1 MTSFIQELTGS
12 DAKGIALRFV
22 LMFGVISLFADFTYE
37 GSRSIVGPYL
47 AQLGASGTAVG
58 IIAGLGEL
66 LGYALRVVSGRVAE
80 KTGAFWPI
88 TLFGYAIQMIS
99 VPLLALAGSWQV
111 AALLIVAER
120 IGRATRNPPRDVML
134 SHAGKVIGFGW
145 AFGLNEALDQTGA
158 MIGPLSVAAVLAA
171 HGQYKTAFA
180 MLLIPALITLT
191 LLAAARLIYPSPEDM
206 ETDTPNLDIGS
217 LPRIFWIYLAGA
229 ALVAAGFPDF
239 SMMSYHFG
247 KMDIVSATWIPVF
260 YALAMGSSGLGSLVF
275 GRLFDRKGLVI
286 VIPLTVVTSLFAP
299 LAFLGGFWVVMVGCA
314 LWGVG
319 MGVHESIVAA
329 AVSTMVP
336 PQRRA
341 SAYGIFSAAY
351 GISWFL
357 GSAVIGFLYDHSLPA
372 LIAFSVVAE
381 LAAIPFFLVVARMG
395 IEHTV
400 REG

>member
-1 MTSFIQELTGS
+1 MMKNFVQKLTGLDS
-12 DAKGIALRFV
+12 KAIALRFV

-66 LGYALRVVSGRVAE
+66 LGYGLRLVSGRVAE

-111 AALLIVAER
+111 AALLIVVER

-158 MIGPLSVAAVLAA
+158 IIGPLSVAAVLAA

-191 LLAAARLIYPSPEDM
+191 LLVTARLAYPRPEDM
-206 ETDTPNLDIGS
+206 ETDMRNLDTGN

-229 ALVAAGFPDF
+229 ALVATGFPDF

-260 YALAMGSSGLGSLVF
+260 YALAMGSSGLGSLIF
-275 GRLFDRKGLVI
+275 GRIFDRKGLVI
-286 VIPLTVVTSLFAP
+286 LIPLTVVTTLFAP
-299 LAFLGGFWVVMVGCA
+299 KIARIGNERQRDLARWDGGSLPSCG
-314 LWGVG
+314 GRR
-319 MGVHESIVAA
+319 AA
-329 AVSTMVP
+329 STPPTSQCFSLRSHPTASTIEYLFAHAMHYASMVP
-336 PQRRA
+336 CDKRRH
-341 SAYGIFSAAY
+341 
-351 GISWFL
+351 
-357 GSAVIGFLYDHSLPA
+357 GSGRD
-372 LIAFSVVAE
+372 
-381 LAAIPFFLVVARMG
+381 G
-395 IEHTV
+395 
-400 REG
+400 

>member
-1 MTSFIQELTGS
+1 
-12 DAKGIALRFV
+12 
-22 LMFGVISLFADFTYE
+22 
-37 GSRSIVGPYL
+37 
-47 AQLGASGTAVG
+47 
-58 IIAGLGEL
+58 
-66 LGYALRVVSGRVAE
+66 
-80 KTGAFWPI
+80 
-88 TLFGYAIQMIS
+88 MIS
-99 VPLLALAGSWQV
+99 VPLLALAGNWQV

-158 MIGPLSVAAVLAA
+158 MIGPLTVAVVLAA

-191 LLAAARLIYPSPEDM
+191 LLVAARLVYPRPEGM
-206 ETDTPNLDIGS
+206 ETDTPNLDTGN

-260 YALAMGSSGLGSLVF
+260 YALAMGSSGLGSLIF

-286 VIPLTVVTSLFAP
+286 LIPLTVVTTLFAP
-299 LAFLGGFWVVMVGCA
+299 LAFLGGFWVVLVGCG
-314 LWGVG
+314 LWGLG
-319 MGVHESIVAA
+319 MGVHESIITA

-372 LIAFSVVAE
+372 LSRRGSPSARLFRACRRSSGGDAGRAKGVVADARSE
-381 LAAIPFFLVVARMG
+381 ACGFGASLSPGAAECR
-395 IEHTV
+395 
-400 REG
+400 

>member
-1 MTSFIQELTGS
+1 MS
-12 DAKGIALRFV
+12 DITVQSVAKKAALRFV
-22 LMFGVISLFADFTYE
+22 LMIGAVSLFADFAYE

-47 AQLGASGTAVG
+47 AQLGATGTAVG
-58 IIAGLGEL
+58 IIAGLGEF
-66 LGYALRVVSGRVAE
+66 LGYALRLVSGKLSD
-80 KTGAFWPI
+80 KTGAYWPI
-88 TLFGYAIQMIS
+88 TFFGYAIQMIS
-99 VPLLALAGSWQV
+99 VPLLALAGSWQI

-134 SHAGKVIGFGW
+134 SNAGKVVAFGW

-158 MIGPLSVAAVLAA
+158 MLGPLSVAAVLAA

-191 LLAAARLIYPSPEDM
+191 LLAAARLIYPCPEDM
-206 ETDTPNLDIGS
+206 ETDTPNLDTGS

-286 VIPLTVVTSLFAP
+286 LIPLTVV
-299 LAFLGGFWVVMVGCA
+299 
-314 LWGVG
+314 
-319 MGVHESIVAA
+319 
-329 AVSTMVP
+329 
-336 PQRRA
+336 
-341 SAYGIFSAAY
+341 
-351 GISWFL
+351 
-357 GSAVIGFLYDHSLPA
+357 
-372 LIAFSVVAE
+372 
-381 LAAIPFFLVVARMG
+381 
-395 IEHTV
+395 
-400 REG
+400 

>member
-1 MTSFIQELTGS
+1 MTSFIQKLTGS

-47 AQLGASGTAVG
+47 AQLGANGTAVG

-158 MIGPLSVAAVLAA
+158 MIACISRNEDRDRGKRPSRAIPSSSVLN
-171 HGQYKTAFA
+171 
-180 MLLIPALITLT
+180 
-191 LLAAARLIYPSPEDM
+191 RRCD
-206 ETDTPNLDIGS
+206 
-217 LPRIFWIYLAGA
+217 
-229 ALVAAGFPDF
+229 LV
-239 SMMSYHFG
+239 
-247 KMDIVSATWIPVF
+247 
-260 YALAMGSSGLGSLVF
+260 
-275 GRLFDRKGLVI
+275 R
-286 VIPLTVVTSLFAP
+286 
-299 LAFLGGFWVVMVGCA
+299 
-314 LWGVG
+314 
-319 MGVHESIVAA
+319 
-329 AVSTMVP
+329 
-336 PQRRA
+336 
-341 SAYGIFSAAY
+341 FSA
-351 GISWFL
+351 
-357 GSAVIGFLYDHSLPA
+357 GSRVSGMPKKYKILKPLRQSKRE
-372 LIAFSVVAE
+372 IASVQR
-381 LAAIPFFLVVARMG
+381 FR
-395 IEHTV
+395 
-400 REG
+400 

>member
-1 MTSFIQELTGS
+1 VTSFIQKLTGS

-22 LMFGVISLFADFTYE
+22 LMFGVISLFADYTYE

-206 ETDTPNLDIGS
+206 ETDTPNLDTGS
-217 LPRIFWIYLAGA
+217 LPNWGR
-229 ALVAAGFPDF
+229 
-239 SMMSYHFG
+239 
-247 KMDIVSATWIPVF
+247 SA
-260 YALAMGSSGLGSLVF
+260 
-275 GRLFDRKGLVI
+275 
-286 VIPLTVVTSLFAP
+286 
-299 LAFLGGFWVVMVGCA
+299 
-314 LWGVG
+314 
-319 MGVHESIVAA
+319 
-329 AVSTMVP
+329 
-336 PQRRA
+336 
-341 SAYGIFSAAY
+341 
-351 GISWFL
+351 
-357 GSAVIGFLYDHSLPA
+357 
-372 LIAFSVVAE
+372 
-381 LAAIPFFLVVARMG
+381 
-395 IEHTV
+395 
-400 REG
+400 

>member
-1 MTSFIQELTGS
+1 VTSFIQKLTGS

-191 LLAAARLIYPSPEDM
+191 LLVTARLVYPRPEDM
-206 ETDTPNLDIGS
+206 ETDTPNLDTGN

-229 ALVAAGFPDF
+229 ALVATGFPDF

-247 KMDIVSATWIPVF
+247 KMDIVSATWIPV
-260 YALAMGSSGLGSLVF
+260 AGVSGWLLGRA
-275 GRLFDRKGLVI
+275 GGLR
-286 VIPLTVVTSLFAP
+286 P
-299 LAFLGGFWVVMVGCA
+299 VGAGHGC
-314 LWGVG
+314 
-319 MGVHESIVAA
+319 S
-329 AVSTMVP
+329 
-336 PQRRA
+336 
-341 SAYGIFSAAY
+341 
-351 GISWFL
+351 
-357 GSAVIGFLYDHSLPA
+357 
-372 LIAFSVVAE
+372 
-381 LAAIPFFLVVARMG
+381 
-395 IEHTV
+395 
-400 REG
+400 

>member
-1 MTSFIQELTGS
+1 MKVR
-12 DAKGIALRFV
+12 A
-22 LMFGVISLFADFTYE
+22 TYE

-99 VPLLALAGSWQV
+99 VPLLALAGSWPV

-206 ETDTPNLDIGS
+206 ETDTPNLATGS
-217 LPRIFWIYLAGA
+217 LPRHFLDLSGRGGAGRRRLPRFLDDVLPFWQDGYRVRDLDSRLLCNGNGVKRPWLPRFRQAFRPEGPCHSHPFDRSDEP
-229 ALVAAGFPDF
+229 VCAAG
-239 SMMSYHFG
+239 
-247 KMDIVSATWIPVF
+247 VS
-260 YALAMGSSGLGSLVF
+260 
-275 GRLFDRKGLVI
+275 GRLLGRDGGLRPV
-286 VIPLTVVTSLFAP
+286 
-299 LAFLGGFWVVMVGCA
+299 GGGH
-314 LWGVG
+314 GR
-319 MGVHESIVAA
+319 S
-329 AVSTMVP
+329 
-336 PQRRA
+336 
-341 SAYGIFSAAY
+341 
-351 GISWFL
+351 
-357 GSAVIGFLYDHSLPA
+357 
-372 LIAFSVVAE
+372 
-381 LAAIPFFLVVARMG
+381 
-395 IEHTV
+395 
-400 REG
+400 

>member
-1 MTSFIQELTGS
+1 
-12 DAKGIALRFV
+12 
-22 LMFGVISLFADFTYE
+22 
-37 GSRSIVGPYL
+37 
-47 AQLGASGTAVG
+47 
-58 IIAGLGEL
+58 
-66 LGYALRVVSGRVAE
+66 
-80 KTGAFWPI
+80 
-88 TLFGYAIQMIS
+88 
-99 VPLLALAGSWQV
+99 
-111 AALLIVAER
+111 
-120 IGRATRNPPRDVML
+120 
-134 SHAGKVIGFGW
+134 
-145 AFGLNEALDQTGA
+145 
-158 MIGPLSVAAVLAA
+158 
-171 HGQYKTAFA
+171 

-206 ETDTPNLDIGS
+206 ETDTPNLDTGS

-286 VIPLTVVTSLFAP
+286 LIPLTVVTTLFAP
-299 LAFLGGFWVVMVGCA
+299 LAFLGGFWVVLVGCA
-314 LWGVG
+314 LWWLG

-381 LAAIPFFLVVARMG
+381 LAAIPFFLVVARKG
-395 IEHTV
+395 TEHTV
-400 REG
+400 REGS